1 MENFILKSLAELK
14 HPSGLKCGDKIM
26 AVSLSWGGAGEP
38 GIIERYKLA
47 KLRLELDFGFI
58 VVEAEHALKGS
69 RFLYE
74 HPELRAK
81 DFMDAFLDPEIKGIF
96 SCIGG
101 DDTLRLLPYI
111 DFDVIRNN
119 PKVFLGYS
127 DSTVNHFMCLKAG
140 LGSFYGPA
148 ILSEFGE
155 NVKMHDFTKD
165 NFMKALMSSAPIGM
179 LPTANAWTSERLE
192 WNNPE
197 NLKILRAMNYEAHGI
212 MCINGTGT
220 VEGRLIG
227 GCIEVLDWLR
237 GTELWP
243 EPSVFEGAILFIET
257 SEDMPSPENFLHTLR
272 CFAALGVFEK
282 ISGIIM
288 GKPYHEKHF
297 DTYQE
302 CLLDVVVNEAKC
314 MTLPILYNVN
324 IGHTAPMLTL
334 PIGALTQLDCE
345 NKTITV
351 LESGVI

>member
-1 MENFILKSLAELK
+1 MKNFELKSLEALI
-14 HPSGLKCGDKIM
+14 HPSGLKSGDKIM
-26 AVSLSWGGAGEP
+26 TVSLSWGGAGEP

-47 KLRLELDFGFI
+47 KSRLEDDFGFI
-58 VVEAEHALKGS
+58 VIESEHALKGS

-81 DFMDAFLDPEIKGIF
+81 DFMNAFLNPEIKGIF

-111 DFDVIRNN
+111 DFEIIRSN

-155 NVKMHDFTKD
+155 NVKMHDFTVASFKR
-165 NFMKALMSSAPIGM
+165 ALINKLPIGK
-179 LPTANAWTSERLE
+179 LPQSEQWTSERLE
-192 WNNPE
+192 WNNTE
-197 NLKILRAMNYEAHGI
+197 NLKISRTMNAESHGAMCLSGS
-212 MCINGTGT
+212 GT

-243 EPSVFEGAILFIET
+243 AASVFDGAILFLET
-257 SEDMPSPENFLHTLR
+257 SEDMPSPDNVLHMLR
-272 CFAALGVFEK
+272 CFSALGIFDR
-282 ISGIIM
+282 IGGIIM
-288 GKPYHEKHF
+288 GKPYHEKYF
-297 DTYQE
+297 EAYQE
-302 CLLDVVVNEAKC
+302 CLLDVVVHEAGQKS
-314 MTLPILYNVN
+314 LPIMYNIN

-334 PIGALTQLDCE
+334 PMGVLTQINCE
-345 NKTITV
+345 NQSITI
-351 LESGVI
+351 LESGIV